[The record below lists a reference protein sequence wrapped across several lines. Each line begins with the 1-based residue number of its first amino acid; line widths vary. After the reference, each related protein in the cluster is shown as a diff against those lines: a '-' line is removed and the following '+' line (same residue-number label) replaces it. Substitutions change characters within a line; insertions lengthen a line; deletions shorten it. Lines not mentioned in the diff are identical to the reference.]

1 VLPVVPASG
10 VEKLENG
17 KWKLENRK
25 WKLEN
30 RNWDV
35 EDGNYRE
42 HSNGRKAR
50 QRLQGLGG
58 VEDGA

>member
-1 VLPVVPASG
+1 MLPVVPASG
-10 VEKLENG
+10 VEKLEN
-17 KWKLENRK
+17 RK

-30 RNWDV
+30 GNWKA

-42 HSNGRKAR
+42 HGNGCKAR